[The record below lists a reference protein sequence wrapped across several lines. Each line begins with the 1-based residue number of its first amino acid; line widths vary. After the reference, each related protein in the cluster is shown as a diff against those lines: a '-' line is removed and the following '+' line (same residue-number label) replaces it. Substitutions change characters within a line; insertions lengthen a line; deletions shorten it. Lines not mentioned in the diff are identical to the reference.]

1 MLSLKRTLL
10 AAMAAATIAAAQ
22 PALTIIQDTLYRADG
37 TRFNGT
43 LFITWSAFQAGDT
56 SNIATSNLTVPI
68 VSGVL
73 KVSLVPTTNA
83 TPGAQYNVT
92 FNSRG
97 INQFTQV
104 WAVPPSTLPL
114 RVRDILV
121 SQGSVVG
128 PAPITSSPVQIS
140 DITGLQNELNI
151 RPSKGTGFNIG
162 RAAIINQ
169 SGQIDAASGNLS
181 DCVKVDGSSGPCGS
195 GGGLTPSFSDAEIPQ
210 GTIDGLNNTFTLG
223 FSPSPPASLDL
234 QVNGLSL
241 LSNVDYSLSGN
252 VVTFF
257 AAAIPQPGDSLIA
270 SYRYAN
276 VADSSSTLAPS
287 QVVCS
292 SVGQV
297 TSLTTDTHLGSC
309 TIPANLLGLGD
320 RLEIRFDYLHT
331 GTTQAFST
339 TVKVGSTVVMSR
351 AGAALETAVV
361 GKSSFAVGQG
371 GEVWNTQS
379 WSSIPAE
386 ALTVGTAAEDTTMP
400 LTIEF
405 RGNLVSGTS
414 DLLNL
419 VDFTVLRH
427 PAQSNP

>member
-10 AAMAAATIAAAQ
+10 AAMAAATLAAAQ

-68 VSGVL
+68 ISGVL

-83 TPGAQYNVT
+83 SGGAQYNVT

-114 RVRDILV
+114 RVKDVLV

-140 DITGLQNELNI
+140 DVTGLQNELNI
-151 RPSKGTGFNIG
+151 RPLKGAGFNIG
-162 RAAIINQ
+162 RAAVINQ

-181 DCVKVDGSSGPCGS
+181 DCVKVDGSSGPCS
-195 GGGLTPSFSDAEIPQ
+195 GTGLSPSFSDAETPQ
-210 GTIDGLNNTFTLG
+210 GTVDGSNTTFTLA
-223 FSPSPPASLDL
+223 FSPAPAASLDL
-234 QVNGLSL
+234 RLNGLSL
-241 LSNVDYSLSGN
+241 LSGVDYLLAN
-252 VVTFF
+252 NLVTFF
-257 AAAIPQPGDSLIA
+257 LSSTPQPGDSLTA
-270 SYRYAN
+270 YYRYA
-276 VADSSSTLAPS
+276 SSSNPNSIAS
-287 QVVCS
+287 EVVCS
-292 SVGQV
+292 SIGQV
-297 TSLTTDTHLGSC
+297 TSQTADSRLGSC
-309 TIPANLLGLGD
+309 TIAPNVLGPGD

-331 GTTQAFST
+331 GTTQAFSA

-351 AGAALETAVV
+351 TGAALESALV
-361 GKSSFAVGQG
+361 GNVGFSIGQG
-371 GEVWNTQS
+371 GQVWNAQS
-379 WSSIPAE
+379 WTSTPAE
-386 ALTVGTAAEDTTMP
+386 SLTVGTAAESLTAP
-400 LTIEF
+400 LTIDF
-405 RGNLVSGTS
+405 RGNLLAGAT